1 MEEYG
6 MRDFRPS
13 QSDKNIWHVLW
24 GAAERRQRRAVKEEE
39 GKKWSCRI
47 ELSVVRKVA
56 FYEGYQRWKAGHAG
70 KLLPKVAKLTLNINK
85 NVAKGSCR

>member
-1 MEEYG
+1 MHGGVWDEG
-6 MRDFRPS
+6 VQAKS
-13 QSDKNIWHVLW
+13 
-24 GAAERRQRRAVKEEE
+24 ERQKYLARAVGSSGKKAEVDKGEE

-56 FYEGYQRWKAGHAG
+56 FYEGCQRWKARHAA